1 MDIETEL
8 TEFEEKLKE
17 LDALSDEYDKARDA
31 GDEIGMRRIS
41 KAEEKLADELEV
53 ISENIAN
60 SDLSEVHAELEAE
73 ETSFIAATLR
83 EKANALNGLIDEYD
97 RAAKAGNQLGAYK
110 VLTDIRKLGR
120 ELMRFEGEFLEE
132 GED

>member
-1 MDIETEL
+1 MDIESEL

-97 RAAKAGNQLGAYK
+97 RSANSGNQLGAYK
-110 VLTDIRKLGR
+110 VLTDLRKLGR

-132 GED
+132 

>member
-1 MDIETEL
+1 MDIESEL

-17 LDALSDEYDKARDA
+17 LDALSNEYDKARDA

-53 ISENIAN
+53 ISENIVN
-60 SDLSEVHAELEAE
+60 NDLSEVHVELEAE

-97 RAAKAGNQLGAYK
+97 RAAKVGNQFGAYK

-120 ELMRFEGEFLEE
+120 EFMRFEGKFGEE
-132 GED
+132 

>member
-97 RAAKAGNQLGAYK
+97 IAAKSGNQFGAYK

-132 GED
+132 

>member
-31 GDEIGMRRIS
+31 GDEIGMHRIS

-73 ETSFIAATLR
+73 ETSFTAATLR
-83 EKANALNGLIDEYD
+83 EKANALNSLIDEYY
-97 RAAKAGNQLGAYK
+97 RAAKAGNQFGAYK

-132 GED
+132 